1 MRQSCLSSLLQGHLA
16 PDLTHELLLVHSLLD
31 KSLVIFYMLLGMHQ
45 FLDEVTIFVQE
56 KGHAVVRVD
65 LDLLVHAQI
74 VVDPKFK
81 TTFELLL
88 VDLGILCHEALVI
101 NLSDIDVLHQVKAHQ
116 ILLLDVFLNLLQV
129 LLC

>member
-1 MRQSCLSSLLQGHLA
+1 VRQSCLSSLLQGHLA

-88 VDLGILCHEALVI
+88 VDLGILCHEALVT

>member
-1 MRQSCLSSLLQGHLA
+1 
-16 PDLTHELLLVHSLLD
+16 
-31 KSLVIFYMLLGMHQ
+31 MHQ

>member
-1 MRQSCLSSLLQGHLA
+1 VRQSCLSSLLQGHLA